1 MVKTNELKERLAQ
14 ANSLE
19 DVQNAL
25 LDFPDIDASQVY
37 QELQRHRSGEAE
49 RLDLNELDAVSGGAD
64 RSWTKDGCA
73 ATCEY
78 NSWCGSNDFCYCFD
92 VTYDDFWATCPD
104 GHKHVYEHGQCVR
117 CGYLRH
123 DGHAGKPR

>member
-1 MVKTNELKERLAQ
+1 MNVDLKMKLSK
-14 ANSLE
+14 ANSLGE
-19 DVQNAL
+19 VKTILGAGSGV
-25 LDFPDIDASQVY
+25 DAEQLWR
-37 QELQRHRSGEAE
+37 EIEKHRSGQSEK
-49 RLDLNELDAVSGGAD
+49 LDLNELDSVSGGAD

-78 NSWCGSNDFCYCFD
+78 DSWCGSNDFCYCFD

-123 DGHAGKPR
+123 DGHAGLPR

>member
-1 MVKTNELKERLAQ
+1 MANLKEELRNA
-14 ANSLE
+14 ANLE
-19 DVQNAL
+19 EVK
-25 LDFPDIDASQVY
+25 DILKDRPAY
-37 QELQRHRSGEAE
+37 EAERAWKEIERHRSETSE
-49 RLDLNELDAVSGGAD
+49 KLDLDELDSVSGGAD

-78 NSWCGSNDFCYCFD
+78 DSWCGSNDFCYCFD

>member
-1 MVKTNELKERLAQ
+1 MNADLKTKLSKAS
-14 ANSLE
+14 SLE
-19 DVQNAL
+19 EVKGMLGAGSGV
-25 LDFPDIDASQVY
+25 DAEQLWR
-37 QELQRHRSGEAE
+37 EIEKHRSGQSEK
-49 RLDLNELDAVSGGAD
+49 LDLNELDSVSGGAD

-78 NSWCGSNDFCYCFD
+78 DSWCGSNDFCYCFD

-123 DGHAGKPR
+123 DGHAGLPR

>member
-1 MVKTNELKERLAQ
+1 MLNAELKEKLIH
-14 ANSLE
+14 SE
-19 DVQNAL
+19 SPEEVKEL
-25 LDFPDIDASQVY
+25 LSKRPDLDAERVW
-37 QELQRHRSGEAE
+37 QEIGRHRSTHQEK
-49 RLDLNELDAVSGGAD
+49 LDLEELESISGGAD

-78 NSWCGSNDFCYCFD
+78 DSWCGSNDFCYCFD

-117 CGYLRH
+117 CGYYRH
-123 DGHAGKPR
+123 DGHPGKPR